1 MFSSAS
7 LNRAETSLSNQ
18 DCNHPTWGFFGHKK
32 INELAVY
39 TLPAPL
45 FEFYKYHLD
54 YMIDHSVDPDK
65 RRYGVVGEAECHYI
79 DMDRYIDA
87 EHPNHGRNQKRS
99 KFDERFILL
108 DLQSAKHCKNLAKLI
123 RNLGTEFYEL

>member
-1 MFSSAS
+1 MDDLPDLLLGNHCCDNCYHADRNLLISYVENMSGRRVLNAPGDQLCPS
-7 LNRAETSLSNQ
+7 LACRLE
-18 DCNHPTWGFFGHKK
+18 P
-32 INELAVY
+32 
-39 TLPAPL
+39 PA
-45 FEFYKYHLD
+45 
-54 YMIDHSVDPDK
+54 
-65 RRYGVVGEAECHYI
+65 
-79 DMDRYIDA
+79 IDA